1 VFCLYKKQR
10 ERERQQEK
18 EEETTM
24 KFRAVIRLSG
34 KTATGIQV
42 PPEVVADL
50 GPGKRPPV
58 QVTINGHTYRSTV
71 APMGGVFML
80 PISAENRDLARVSA
94 GDEVDVEIESD
105 AQPRKVQVPPDFREA
120 LDHDA
125 DACRYFDGLSY
136 SNKQQLV
143 LSIEGAKTAET
154 RLRRITKAV
163 GALHAGTTQAS

>member
-1 VFCLYKKQR
+1 
-10 ERERQQEK
+10 
-18 EEETTM
+18 M

-34 KTATGIQV
+34 KTATGFQV

-50 GPGKRPPV
+50 GTGKRPPV

-71 APMGGVFML
+71 APMGGVYML
-80 PISAENRDLARVSA
+80 PISAENRELAGVSA
-94 GDEVDVEIESD
+94 GDEVEVKIELD
-105 AQPRKVQVPPDFREA
+105 TQPRAVQVPSDFQAA

-125 DACRYFDGLSY
+125 VAQRFFDGLSY

-154 RLRRITKAV
+154 RRRRITKAV
-163 GALHAGTTQAS
+163 GALHTGTARAG